1 MTTSLTQPSQ
11 IQEKWGVSLSEGFLV
26 VPAVLLRRQKEL
38 GLDCT
43 ELAVL
48 LNLLLSWWDPDTMP
62 FPRSATIGTRIGVT
76 ARTVQRAL
84 KNLETKGF
92 IQRIRTSTGAGA
104 ETRSRTRYDLA
115 PVVQRLQER
124 VRPMRRT
131 GGLGKESGIE
141 LEKVNTPDGRAS
153 INAAQAVV

>member
-1 MTTSLTQPSQ
+1 MTTPLTQTSQ
-11 IQEKWGVSLSEGFLV
+11 IQKKWGGSLSEGFLV
-26 VPAVLLRRQKEL
+26 VPAVLIRRQKEL

-48 LNLLLSWWDPDTMP
+48 LNLLLSWWNSDTMP

-84 KNLETKGF
+84 KSLEDKRL

-115 PVVQRLQER
+115 PVAQRLQELA
-124 VRPMRRT
+124 RPRPQT
-131 GGLGKESGIE
+131 WDLDEEFGIV
-141 LEKVNTPDGRAS
+141 LEKGEYAG
-153 INAAQAVV
+153 